1 MLGRVSSSSS
11 EHSFTSQ
18 TIRTHL
24 NFFRIH
30 VIFFTLTPLI
40 FSGILYASNGKYP
53 VAYIDALYN
62 SVSAMTVC
70 GLATVN
76 MSQLTAWQQVLL
88 FIQMCIGNPE
98 VIIYSVRVNDI
109 HTYFYRHYFAKTFD
123 HIIGVEAA
131 RQAAIQ
137 VEQQIA
143 TASAGNLVGSK
154 GGWSRRIFRRRTNLS
169 TVLEDSASPDDGRK
183 TREDSAKR
191 IRPDMIRRI
200 NDQPKLV
207 SPNGQ
212 ITDGDEQGQGPSRQ
226 HAFANE
232 MAQTPQQLELENNSA
247 VNNLHVETI
256 NVGPAD
262 LSRNTP
268 GHARHL
274 ADFGDLG
281 ELSNCMPE
289 AGQGAVASA
298 TSAGMPRT
306 TSIEFAPTVYRS
318 HPLFPV
324 GSRSGNVDSPE
335 ISSDISVPGSSAPRR
350 RRSSTVPQH
359 SHVPLTQHPT
369 IQTRRSSDAR
379 PASNLYFVDPPQEQM
394 LRGFGGFPM
403 PHELLGMLFGWLFPN
418 IKNRLKRTVT
428 IPVTTTLTGSGLGRA
443 TSGAASI
450 PRRSTHGS
458 ISAKEGAKPVTYIS
472 FDAVV
477 GRNSAFHFSTNEQLE
492 ELGGVEY
499 RALNALLWLVAAYHI
514 AIQLISFVVITP
526 YMSLPKWASNFE
538 PPAQFRTITVPWF
551 SLFQVVSAYTNTGT
565 SLVDQSMVPFQ
576 TAYPM
581 IFFMIFCILAG
592 NTAFVSVNDFVL
604 TTWIITKLVPR
615 DSRLDETLHFLLDH
629 PRRCF
634 IYLFPSYQTWFL
646 LTILVIMNL
655 TSWLCFLVL
664 DIGNPDTD
672 SIPLGTRV
680 IVGLYQTVAL
690 RAPAIVPFGGVAPA
704 VQIMYVIMMY
714 VSVCDVRSTNVYEE
728 QSLGIYDDSESED
741 ENAFSTTGPR
751 MTVWSRYLAMHARRQ
766 LAFDMWW
773 LCLAL
778 VLVCI
783 IERGNLDN
791 TEIQGWFNIFTII
804 FELVSAYGTV
814 GLSLGIPT
822 ENYSFSGALKPLS
835 KLILCLVM
843 LRGRH
848 RGLPVAIDR
857 AIMFPSEFKE
867 TNDEPPV
874 PVTHD
879 NMQLSPRSEPLHT
892 CDPLLKED
900 GLTFSNEGPDYLEGQ
915 LKGDK
920 KQSGS
925 YDALVE
931 PGRQNAGSEVSGV

>member
-1 MLGRVSSSSS
+1 MSTQVSTSSSK
-11 EHSFTSQ
+11 HSPWQ
-18 TIRTHL
+18 TIRAHL

-76 MSQLTAWQQVLL
+76 LSQLTAWQQVLL
-88 FIQMCIGNPE
+88 FIQMCIGNP
-98 VIIYSVRVNDI
+98 
-109 HTYFYRHYFAKTFD
+109 TFD

-131 RQAAIQ
+131 QQAAIK
-137 VEQQIA
+137 VEQQLA
-143 TASAGNLVGSK
+143 TASLSAGNPVGSK
-154 GGWSRRIFRRRTNLS
+154 GGWSRRFFRRKTGLS
-169 TVLEDSASPDDGRK
+169 TVPEDSASGDARTAPR
-183 TREDSAKR
+183 DSAKKL
-191 IRPDMIRRI
+191 RPDMIRRM
-200 NDQPKLV
+200 DGQPKPV
-207 SPNGQ
+207 NPSGR
-212 ITDGDEQGQGPSRQ
+212 ITEIGEQGQGPSPHQ
-226 HAFANE
+226 LAFADE
-232 MAQTPQQLELENNSA
+232 ITQSPTQLEFEND
-247 VNNLHVETI
+247 VEIKNLHVETV
-256 NVGPAD
+256 NAGPAD
-262 LSRNTP
+262 LKRNASER
-268 GHARHL
+268 ARRL
-274 ADFGDLG
+274 SDSVNLG
-281 ELSNCMPE
+281 EPSNCGPE
-289 AGQGAVASA
+289 AGQGAV
-298 TSAGMPRT
+298 TSAASTGMPRT
-306 TSIEFAPTVYRS
+306 ATIEFAPTVSPSYP
-318 HPLFPV
+318 PLFPV
-324 GSRSGNVDSPE
+324 GSRTGHSDSPE
-335 ISSDISVPGSSAPRR
+335 ILSDISVSGFSTPRRRR
-350 RRSSTVPQH
+350 RRSSAVPQH
-359 SHVPLTQHPT
+359 SHVPLAQHPT
-369 IQTRRSSDAR
+369 IQTHRSSDTR
-379 PASNLYFVDPPQEQM
+379 RVSNSHHFDPPQEQM

-418 IKNRLKRTVT
+418 TNNRLKRTVT
-428 IPVTTTLTGSGLGRA
+428 IPVTTTLAGGGLGR
-443 TSGAASI
+443 TMSGAASI
-450 PRRSTHGS
+450 PGRPTHGGS
-458 ISAKEGAKPVTYIS
+458 ISAKEGTKPVTYIS

-499 RALNALLWLVAAYHI
+499 RALNALLWLVASYHM
-514 AIQLISFVVITP
+514 AVQLVSFVVIAP

-538 PPAQFRTITVPWF
+538 PPAQFRIITVPWF

-592 NTAFVSVNDFVL
+592 NTAFVSVRS
-604 TTWIITKLVPR
+604 WIITKLVPR
-615 DSRLDETLHFLLDH
+615 DSRLNETLHFLLDH

-634 IYLFPSYQTWFL
+634 VYLFPSYQTWFL

-655 TSWLCFLVL
+655 TDWFCFLVL
-664 DIGNPDTD
+664 DIGNPDID

-680 IVGLYQTVAL
+680 VAGLYQAIAV
-690 RAPAIVPFGGVAPA
+690 RAAGFGIVPLARIAPA
-704 VQIMYVIMMY
+704 VIMMLINL
-714 VSVCDVRSTNVYEE
+714 VSARQTSTKR
-728 QSLGIYDDSESED
+728 QSLGIYDDDDSKD
-741 ENAFSTTGPR
+741 ENAFSTAGPR

-778 VLVCI
+778 VLICI

-857 AIMFPSEFKE
+857 AIMFPSEFQK

-874 PVTHD
+874 PVMHD
-879 NMQLSPRSEPLHT
+879 DRQSSPHSEFLHT
-892 CDPLLKED
+892 RDPLPKED
-900 GLTFSNEGPDYLEGQ
+900 GLASSNEGPITYRD
-915 LKGDK
+915 D
-920 KQSGS
+920 
-925 YDALVE
+925 
-931 PGRQNAGSEVSGV
+931 

>member
-1 MLGRVSSSSS
+1 MPLGRVSTLSS
-11 EHSFTSQ
+11 EHSPSQ
-18 TIRTHL
+18 IIRTHL

-88 FIQMCIGNPE
+88 FIQI
-98 VIIYSVRVNDI
+98 VRVDDI
-109 HTYFYRHYFAKTFD
+109 HTYFHRHYFAKTFN
-123 HIIGVEAA
+123 HIIGVQAA

-137 VEQQIA
+137 VEQQI
-143 TASAGNLVGSK
+143 TTVSAGNSVGSK
-154 GGWSRRIFRRRTNLS
+154 DGWSRRIFRRKTGLS
-169 TVLEDSASPDDGRK
+169 TVPEDSASADARTTPKD
-183 TREDSAKR
+183 TAKR
-191 IRPDMIRRI
+191 LRTDMIRRV
-200 NDQPKLV
+200 DGQPKLINP
-207 SPNGQ
+207 SGR
-212 ITDGDEQGQGPSRQ
+212 ITENDEQGKGPSPRQ
-226 HAFANE
+226 LPFAHE
-232 MAQTPQQLELENNSA
+232 TTQSPEEPELENNIEIK
-247 VNNLHVETI
+247 NLRVETVD
-256 NVGPAD
+256 VGPAD
-262 LSRNTP
+262 PKRNASGCPRRLSDSR
-268 GHARHL
+268 
-274 ADFGDLG
+274 
-281 ELSNCMPE
+281 S
-289 AGQGAVASA
+289 AGASA
-298 TSAGMPRT
+298 TSTGVPRT
-306 TSIEFAPTVYRS
+306 ATIEFAPTVS
-318 HPLFPV
+318 HSHPPLFPA
-324 GSRSGNVDSPE
+324 GNRTGHSDSPE
-335 ISSDISVPGSSAPRR
+335 ISSDILVPGSSAPRRR

-379 PASNLYFVDPPQEQM
+379 HASNLYVVDPPQEQM

-418 IKNRLKRTVT
+418 TKNRLKRTVT
-428 IPVTTTLTGSGLGRA
+428 IPVTTTLTGSGLGRT

-450 PRRSTHGS
+450 PGRSAHGGS
-458 ISAKEGAKPVTYIS
+458 ISAREGTKPVTYIS
-472 FDAVV
+472 FDATV

-499 RALNALLWLVAAYHI
+499 RALNALLWLVASYHI
-514 AIQLISFVVITP
+514 AIQLISFVVIAP

-592 NTAFVSVNDFVL
+592 NTAFVSVRS
-604 TTWIITKLVPR
+604 WIVTKLVPR

-634 IYLFPSYQTWFL
+634 VYLFPSYQTWFL
-646 LTILVIMNL
+646 LTILVIMNF
-655 TSWLCFLVL
+655 TDWVCFLVL
-664 DIGNPDTD
+664 DIGNPDID

-680 IVGLYQTVAL
+680 VAGLYQAIAV
-690 RAPAIVPFGGVAPA
+690 RAAGFGIVPLANIAPA
-704 VQIMYVIMMY
+704 VKLGNRVIYVIMI
-714 VSVCDVRSTNVYEE
+714 VRSTNVYEE
-728 QSLGIYDDSESED
+728 QSLGIYDDNESED
-741 ENAFSTTGPR
+741 ENAFSATGPR

-835 KLILCLVM
+835 KLIICLVM

-857 AIMFPSEFKE
+857 AIMFPSEFRN

-879 NMQLSPRSEPLHT
+879 NMQLSSHSEPLHT
-892 CDPLLKED
+892 CDPLPKED
-900 GLTFSNEGPDYLEGQ
+900 GLTSSNEGPDYLEGR

-920 KQSGS
+920 KRSGS

-931 PGRQNAGSEVSGV
+931 PGRRNAGLEVSGI

>member
-1 MLGRVSSSSS
+1 MPTQVSTSSS
-11 EHSFTSQ
+11 EHTPLWQ

-76 MSQLTAWQQVLL
+76 LSQLTAWQQVLL
-88 FIQMCIGNPE
+88 FIQMCVGNP
-98 VIIYSVRVNDI
+98 VIVSWVMVYTR
-109 HTYFYRHYFAKTFD
+109 RHYFAKTFD
-123 HIIGVEAA
+123 NIIGVEAA
-131 RQAAIQ
+131 RQAAIK
-137 VEQQIA
+137 VEQQLT
-143 TASAGNLVGSK
+143 TASAPAGNSVGSK
-154 GGWSRRIFRRRTNLS
+154 GGWSRRFFRRKTGLS
-169 TVLEDSASPDDGRK
+169 TVPEDSASGDARTTPK
-183 TREDSAKR
+183 DSTKKL
-191 IRPDMIRRI
+191 RPDMIRRMD
-200 NDQPKLV
+200 DQPKPV
-207 SPNGQ
+207 NPSGR
-212 ITDGDEQGQGPSRQ
+212 ITES
-226 HAFANE
+226 
-232 MAQTPQQLELENNSA
+232 
-247 VNNLHVETI
+247 
-256 NVGPAD
+256 
-262 LSRNTP
+262 
-268 GHARHL
+268 
-274 ADFGDLG
+274 
-281 ELSNCMPE
+281 
-289 AGQGAVASA
+289 GAVPMKHFSLKYGAV
-298 TSAGMPRT
+298 TSAASTGMPRT
-306 TSIEFAPTVYRS
+306 ATIEFAPLHR
-318 HPLFPV
+318 PLFPV
-324 GSRSGNVDSPE
+324 GSRTGHSDSPE
-335 ISSDISVPGSSAPRR
+335 NLSDISVSGFSTPRRRR
-350 RRSSTVPQH
+350 RRSSAVPQH
-359 SHVPLTQHPT
+359 SHVPLAQHPT
-369 IQTRRSSDAR
+369 IQTHRSSNTR
-379 PASNLYFVDPPQEQM
+379 HASDSHHFDPPQEQM

-403 PHELLGMLFGWLFPN
+403 PHELLGMLFSWLFPN
-418 IKNRLKRTVT
+418 TKNRLKRTVT
-428 IPVTTTLTGSGLGRA
+428 IPVTTTLTGGGLGR
-443 TSGAASI
+443 TMSGAASV
-450 PRRSTHGS
+450 PGRPTRGGS
-458 ISAKEGAKPVTYIS
+458 ISAKEGTKPVTYIS

-499 RALNALLWLVAAYHI
+499 RALNALLWLVASYHM
-514 AIQLISFVVITP
+514 AVQLVSFVVIAP

-538 PPAQFRTITVPWF
+538 PPAQFRIITVPWF

-592 NTAFVSVNDFVL
+592 NTAFVRS
-604 TTWIITKLVPR
+604 WIITKLVPR

-634 IYLFPSYQTWFL
+634 VYLFPSYQTWFL

-655 TSWLCFLVL
+655 TDWFCFLVL
-664 DIGNPDTD
+664 DIGNPDID

-680 IVGLYQTVAL
+680 VAGLYQAIAV
-690 RAPAIVPFGGVAPA
+690 RAAGFGIVPLARIAPA
-704 VQIMYVIMMY
+704 VKVIYVIMMY

-728 QSLGIYDDSESED
+728 QSLGIYDDDNSED
-741 ENAFSTTGPR
+741 ENAFSTAGPR

-778 VLVCI
+778 VLICI

-857 AIMFPSEFKE
+857 AIMFPSEFKKM
-867 TNDEPPV
+867 NDEPPV

-879 NMQLSPRSEPLHT
+879 DRQSSPHSEFLHT
-892 CDPLLKED
+892 RDPLPKED
-900 GLTFSNEGPDYLEGQ
+900 SLASSTEGPIGVTEG
-915 LKGDK
+915 
-920 KQSGS
+920 
-925 YDALVE
+925 
-931 PGRQNAGSEVSGV
+931 R

>member
-1 MLGRVSSSSS
+1 
-11 EHSFTSQ
+11 
-18 TIRTHL
+18 
-24 NFFRIH
+24 
-30 VIFFTLTPLI
+30 
-40 FSGILYASNGKYP
+40 
-53 VAYIDALYN
+53 
-62 SVSAMTVC
+62 MTVC

-76 MSQLTAWQQVLL
+76 LSQLTAWQQVLL
-88 FIQMCIGNPE
+88 FIQMCIGNP
-98 VIIYSVRVNDI
+98 VRFFGLSVRVNDI

-335 ISSDISVPGSSAPRR
+335 ISSDISVPGFSASRRSRSRHSSAVPR
-350 RRSSTVPQH
+350 H
-359 SHVPLTQHPT
+359 SHVPLTQRPT
-369 IQTRRSSDAR
+369 MQTHRSNDGRRT
-379 PASNLYFVDPPQEQM
+379 SNLYIVDQPQEQM

-403 PHELLGMLFGWLFPN
+403 PHELLGTLFGWLFPN
-418 IKNRLKRTVT
+418 TRNRLERTLS
-428 IPVTTTLTGSGLGRA
+428 IPVTTTLTGNRLGRT

-450 PRRSTHGS
+450 PGRPTHNGR
-458 ISAKEGAKPVTYIS
+458 ISAKEGTKPVTYIS
-472 FDAVV
+472 FDAIV

-581 IFFMIFCILAG
+581 IFFLMFCTLAG

-728 QSLGIYDDSESED
+728 QSLGIYGDSDSEDGST
-741 ENAFSTTGPR
+741 FSTTGPR
-751 MTVWSRYLAMHARRQ
+751 MTVLSRYLALHARRQ
-766 LAFDMWW
+766 LAF
-773 LCLAL
+773 
-778 VLVCI
+778 
-783 IERGNLDN
+783 ERGNLDN

-814 GLSLGIPT
+814 GLSLGIPS

-835 KLILCLVM
+835 KFIVCLVM

-857 AIMFPSEFKE
+857 AIMFPSEFEK

-879 NMQLSPRSEPLHT
+879 NM
-892 CDPLLKED
+892 
-900 GLTFSNEGPDYLEGQ
+900 
-915 LKGDK
+915 
-920 KQSGS
+920 
-925 YDALVE
+925 
-931 PGRQNAGSEVSGV
+931 